1 MEYNFDEQLERANT
15 ACYKYDLRGDFFGR
29 EDVIPMWVADM
40 DFKTPSFIIEAIE
53 RRLDHEILG
62 YTFRNDSFYESIAN
76 WIKKKH
82 GWNVRKE
89 WISFSPGIVPALNL
103 AVLAFTEPGDKII
116 VQKPVY
122 FPFFPA
128 IESHGRI
135 VVNNPLIYKG
145 GRYEMDFE
153 DLVQKIDHRVKMM
166 MLCSPHNPTG
176 NVWRFDDLKKLSEIC
191 LEKNILILS
200 DEIHSDLV
208 FKGNRHIPT
217 ASLSPETAEITF
229 TCVAPSKTFNLAGL
243 STSAIIAS
251 NRTLKEKYDKILED
265 IHVGGGNLFGFEAL
279 KAAYNNGEKWL
290 DALMEYLEGN
300 LRFLISYL
308 EENIP
313 RIKPVIPEATFMVW
327 LDCRELG
334 LDDKELKKF
343 MIYEAGLGLSDGI
356 IFGKEGAGFQRI
368 NIGCPRSVLIKALHQ
383 LKNAVVQR
391 FTE

>member
-1 MEYNFDEQLERANT
+1 MEYHFDEQIDRENT
-15 ACYKYDLRGDFFGR
+15 ACYKYDLRGEYFGK
-29 EDVIPMWVADM
+29 EDIIPMWVADM
-40 DFKTPSFIIEAIE
+40 DFKTPSFIIEALKS
-53 RRLDHEILG
+53 RLDHEILG
-62 YTFRNDSFYESIAN
+62 YTFRSDSFYESVVN
-76 WIKKKH
+76 WLKRRH
-82 GWNVRKE
+82 GWDVKKE

-128 IESHGRI
+128 VESHGRI
-135 VVNNPLIYKG
+135 LVNNPLRYQR

-153 DLVQKIDHRVKMM
+153 DLIEKTDSRVKMM

-176 NVWRFDDLKKLSEIC
+176 NVWSYDDLKKLTEIC

-208 FKGNRHIPT
+208 YKGNRHIPT
-217 ASLSPETAEITF
+217 ASVSPEAADITF

-243 STSAIIAS
+243 STSVVITS

-265 IHVGGGNLFGFEAL
+265 IHVGGGNLFGFAAFE
-279 KAAYNNGEKWL
+279 AAYKYGDEWL
-290 DALMEYLEGN
+290 DALLKYLEDN
-300 LRFLISYL
+300 LRFLIRYL
-308 EENIP
+308 YENIP
-313 RIKPVIPEATFMVW
+313 GIKPVIPEATYMVW

-334 LDDKELKKF
+334 LNGKELNKF
-343 MIYEAGLGLSDGI
+343 MIHEAGLGLSDGT
-356 IFGKEGAGFQRI
+356 IFGMEGIGFQRI
-368 NIGCPRSVLIKALHQ
+368 NIGCPKPVLIKALHQ
-383 LKNAVVQR
+383 LKNAVVHR